1 MLKKICIIGA
11 GNIGRRHLQ
20 ALADIKESLSIEVI
34 DPSENSLKEAKK
46 TYDQIQTHN
55 RHQLSYLLD
64 IKEISNMLDI
74 AIIAT
79 TADVRGAVTK
89 QLLSLSKVKYIIFE
103 KLLFQKYQDYNDIK
117 NLLAAKEC
125 EAWVNC
131 NMRTTP
137 FYADLKKHFNN
148 NPLTYIVNS
157 SQQGLATNSIHYID
171 HMAYL
176 TNCYDF
182 TLDTSCLDTLP
193 IESKRKGFLELTGTL
208 NVYFKNGSSGSFTNY
223 PNGNVPFTIEI
234 LSQTYRCLI
243 RADENKSFISS
254 SETNWKWNLEKT
266 PILYQS
272 QMTNLVVSDL
282 LKNGSCKLTP
292 FAVSIKMHLDIL
304 NPLLKF
310 LNKNSQ
316 KKYKL
321 YPFT

>member
-1 MLKKICIIGA
+1 M
-11 GNIGRRHLQ
+11 
-20 ALADIKESLSIEVI
+20 
-34 DPSENSLKEAKK
+34 
-46 TYDQIQTHN
+46 
-55 RHQLSYLLD
+55 LD
-64 IKEISNMLDI
+64 IKEISNKIDV

-79 TADVRGAVTK
+79 TADIRRVVTE

-117 NLLAAKEC
+117 HLLATNEC

-137 FYADLKKHFNN
+137 FYAKLKKHFKNY
-148 NPLTYIVNS
+148 PLTYIVNA

-176 TNCYDF
+176 TDCYDF
-182 TLDTSCLDTLP
+182 TLDTICLNPLP

-208 NVYFKNGSSGSFTNY
+208 NVYFKDGSFGSFTNY
-223 PNGNVPFTIEI
+223 PSSNVPFTIEI
-234 LSQTYRCLI
+234 LSEQYRCLI
-243 RADENKSFISS
+243 RAGENKSFISS
-254 SETNWKWNLEKT
+254 SDTNWKWNLEKT

-282 LKNGSCKLTP
+282 LKDGSCKLTP
-292 FAVSIKMHLDIL
+292 FAVSTKMHLAIL

-310 LNKNSQ
+310 LNKNSP